1 LPCWPWSPLARRGRG
16 ARGRH
21 PGQDG
26 RRPALRRS
34 VRRRAVVRGGP
45 VGRISSN
52 YDDLVD
58 AVIASDGEAVYFAGC
73 SEEAAALIRL
83 LRIAGFTGKFIGDQG
98 VRDAGFIQG
107 RR

>member
-1 LPCWPWSPLARRGRG
+1 VGGTQVRTVAARLSG
-16 ARGRH
+16 A
-21 PGQDG
+21 PS
-26 RRPALRRS
+26 A
-34 VRRRAVVRGGP
+34 GGLSFVADP
-45 VGRISSN
+45 SAGFPRTTTT
-52 YDDLVD
+52 LVD